1 MIAHAFRILYWMG
14 ATAIALVIITGVIMF
29 VNFICSLV
37 VDFIDKLRA
46 RRASR

>member
-1 MIAHAFRILYWMG
+1 MIVDALRILYWMG
-14 ATAIALVIITGVIMF
+14 ATAIAFFIITGVIMF

-37 VDFIDKLRA
+37 VELIDQLRA

>member
-14 ATAIALVIITGVIMF
+14 ATAIAFFIITGVIMF

-37 VDFIDKLRA
+37 VELIDQLRA

>member
-1 MIAHAFRILYWMG
+1 MIAHAFCILYWMA

-37 VDFIDKLRA
+37 VEFIDQLRA